1 MGVFSVAAMHRQIG
15 MNDDVVE
22 ENQGQQQED
31 QNNSQEQ
38 AQPNT
43 EGQAQATQAS
53 EGSEQNVQEQ
63 TGVDQNWARVRSV
76 LQSQKDKIDQ
86 LERMVQENQKPP
98 DKDEFDNVDGA
109 DYATVDM
116 VKKPSKKVKNLEKE
130 VGELKH
136 KLQLNEASRQEELM
150 RSKNDDYD
158 YVIENF
164 GLPLIEKNP
173 ALKQTLLQVPNWA
186 EMAYNMAKGTPEY
199 KKSQS
204 NHRNNAKKVE
214 RVVKNTERPT
224 SANAAGA
231 SLKSQAEVFANL
243 KPSEVWKQ
251 SQEFA
256 RRA

>member
-1 MGVFSVAAMHRQIG
+1 
-15 MNDDVVE
+15 MNEDVE
-22 ENQGQQQED
+22 GNQQQKQED
-31 QNNSQEQ
+31 QNNSQES
-38 AQPNT
+38 QPQEV
-43 EGQAQATQAS
+43 EGQAQASQAS
-53 EGSEQNVQEQ
+53 DESEQNVQQ
-63 TGVDQNWARVRSV
+63 QNIGVDQNWARVRAV

-86 LERMVQENQKPP
+86 LERLVQEGRIPHEP
-98 DKDEFDNVDGA
+98 DELESADGA
-109 DYATVDM
+109 DFATIDM
-116 VKKPSKKVKNLEKE
+116 VKKPSKKVKNLEKQ
-130 VGELKH
+130 VDELKH

-150 RSKNDDYD
+150 RSSTDDYD

-164 GLPLIEKNP
+164 GIPLIEKNP

-186 EMAYNMAKGTPEY
+186 EMAYNMAKATPEY

-204 NHRNNAKKVE
+204 NSRNNAKKVD

-224 SANAAGA
+224 SANAAGT

-243 KPSEVWKQ
+243 EPSEVWKK

>member
-1 MGVFSVAAMHRQIG
+1 
-15 MNDDVVE
+15 MNEDVE
-22 ENQGQQQED
+22 ETQKQKQED

-38 AQPNT
+38 AQPNV
-43 EGQAQATQAS
+43 ESQAQATQAS
-53 EGSEQNVQEQ
+53 EGSEQNVQQ
-63 TGVDQNWARVRSV
+63 QNTGADQNWARVRAV

-86 LERMVQENQKPP
+86 LERLVHEGQIPHEP
-98 DKDEFDNVDGA
+98 DELEKADGA

-116 VKKPSKKVKNLEKE
+116 VKKPSKKVKNLEKQ
-130 VGELKH
+130 VDELKQ

-150 RSKNDDYD
+150 RSQNDDYD
-158 YVIENF
+158 YIVENF
-164 GLPLIEKNP
+164 AIPLIEKNP

-186 EMAYNMAKGTPEY
+186 EMAYNMAKATPEY
-199 KKSQS
+199 KKAQS
-204 NHRNNAKKVE
+204 NSRNNAKKVD
-214 RVVKNTERPT
+214 RVVKNTERPV
-224 SANAAGA
+224 SANAAGS